1 MELLKLCAAKKKK
14 NAKKEIKK
22 ITHQLHAISSTFNLI
37 LIPSFYIINVT
48 IFSEFVLKLD
58 KSLIM
63 LLFAVYL
70 HKLTIRF
77 DGSHREET
85 CFVIC
90 KQHSLISACI
100 NSHLASDT
108 SCSLLISLDPDQD
121 RQNVGPDLD
130 PNHLTL

>member
-1 MELLKLCAAKKKK
+1 MAKKCKKKK
-14 NAKKEIKK
+14 N
-22 ITHQLHAISSTFNLI
+22 THQLHAISSAFNLI
-37 LIPSFYIINVT
+37 LIPSFSMINVT

-85 CFVIC
+85 CFC
-90 KQHSLISACI
+90 DMQTAQ
-100 NSHLASDT
+100 SDQ
-108 SCSLLISLDPDQD
+108 CL
-121 RQNVGPDLD
+121 N
-130 PNHLTL
+130 